1 MAMKAMKKK
10 PIMKQYGGTV
20 GKPKA
25 KRRTVKVNTV
35 KPAKGS
41 IGGTPTTTK
50 TVTKRKK
57 SGKTVTKTKSI
68 NNPMNPMAK
77 SSVRKTKTV
86 TRGSGPIKQTVSS
99 KTSSKGVS
107 QKRGAKMQSRMQKRK
122 GATTTTKQSYGPK
135 RQIARSLK
143 RK

>member
-1 MAMKAMKKK
+1 MAMKAMKRK
-10 PIMKQYGGTV
+10 PIIKQKGGTT

-50 TVTKRKK
+50 TVTKKR
-57 SGKTVTKTKSI
+57 GNKTITKTKSI
-68 NNPMNPMAK
+68 NNPMNPFAK

-86 TRGSGPIKQTVSS
+86 TRGSGPTKQTVSS
-99 KTSSKGVS
+99 KTSSKSVS
-107 QKRGAKMQSRMQKRK
+107 QKKGAKMQSRMQKRK
-122 GATTTTKQSYGPK
+122 GATTTTMQSSRRRTGPKRPYGPK
-135 RQIARSLK
+135 
-143 RK
+143 

>member
-1 MAMKAMKKK
+1 MQKAMKRK
-10 PIMKQYGGTV
+10 PAMKQYGGTV

-35 KPAKGS
+35 RPAKGTV
-41 IGGTPTTTK
+41 GGTPTTKK
-50 TVTKRKK
+50 TVTKNKR
-57 SGKTVTKTKSI
+57 SGKTVTKTKTV

-86 TRGSGPIKQTVSS
+86 TRGSGPMKQTVSK

-107 QKRGAKMQSRMQKRK
+107 QKRGAKMQSRMQGRK
-122 GATTTTKQSYGPK
+122 GATTTT
-135 RQIARSLK
+135 RRT
-143 RK
+143 RRR